1 MNFRKRFWETN
12 SLWFYFI
19 LASLHVHSAGYSKL
33 DCETGTNAYVGRVQE
48 GYEGDLEII
57 DNVRPNDRL
66 VLELYFLPV
75 GVTFLELVHS
85 IGDSSAT
92 VRTTKALD
100 AEQLKQSG
108 GNLYYSVTC
117 LNTGKENTRLKEIE
131 DINDNPPIFESK
143 AYSATVSEKLAVGS
157 NVLRVKAEDID
168 ISPGNNRITYSI
180 LPPAPEDLE
189 VRSDGNIRLLN
200 PLNYNNFQ
208 QYIFTVEAQD
218 PGGLSDTTTVTI
230 SIEDYDNL
238 NPYFDHILYKA
249 TIEENEIGHFS
260 DVTPEAIKAQ
270 DGDTGIN
277 EPVVYSLTTVIPSE
291 YQSNF
296 DINPNSGV
304 ISVTTALDR
313 EEIDQ
318 ITLYIQAAQQ
328 DDPSKIANAV
338 VFVIIEDVDDNS
350 PKFDQDEYIISIPE
364 NSAKDQ
370 FVLQIIVTDL
380 DLGGFVGTLRFI
392 PDSVP
397 FSINP
402 DGRILVKR
410 SEDLDR
416 DTTPSFSFQV
426 EAQENPPSINKE
438 TAEVTIILLDEN
450 DNSPQFT
457 DSEYEGK
464 VYTDQTVGME
474 VVKVEA
480 TDLDEGPNA
489 EISYFIE
496 FGNEKGFFG
505 LNEKDGAITLVQL
518 IPLVENE
525 ILEFALYITA
535 RDGGAISRST
545 PAMVHIMALG
555 ESNPQFPQKT
565 YQGQVEENQEDA
577 QIVKVDFLSIDPFV
591 PVNLTVET
599 EGDKFAINKDT
610 RVLYTK
616 DKLDYEE
623 ESSYTVLLSISDGTN
638 RDEASILVELLDI
651 NDNSPEIEDHPPT
664 VSVSENHIVGEDVA
678 SVKATDADAGF
689 NAEVQYTL
697 LGGAGRFNIDQETGV
712 ITLAATLDRETQD
725 EYHLV
730 ITAQDQGR
738 PSLSTTTDLGITVT
752 DINDNSPIFSKQQYE
767 TTVFEDAEVGAD
779 VVVIMAT
786 DKDDGLNAVVSYH
799 IVNQQP
805 PSDTPVF
812 NIDSDSGSITLAEK
826 LDYGKAKR
834 YTLDVEGRDGGSPS
848 LTGSAVVIVWVEDV
862 NNKPPVFS
870 KDQYDV
876 SAYENL
882 VGGTALVSLE
892 VTDEDKDRFSKGHF
906 IMDSDTFVINSQGV
920 ISLGRDATLDRETN
934 DHYTLEVIAVDQP
947 VDGLSS
953 TAQVIITVLDINDNN
968 PQILPLPEPI
978 EIQEGKYTQTS
989 PGEVCKISATDADI
1003 GDNGLVTFSTSSLSN
1018 FFSCSDDG
1026 TLQAISELDREMQ
1039 DVYDVVITAVDHGIP
1054 QLNNMTTVRVSIT
1067 DVNDNA
1073 PVFSSETYSRSI
1085 LIRDAKVG
1093 ELLLTVSATDR
1104 DAGDNALITYS
1115 FSEVSSMV
1123 ALDVE
1128 TGDITLTSDLSEVTE
1143 DTLLT
1148 LSVIA
1153 TDHGTPALSDE
1164 AEVLINFK
1172 IASLTESVSFE
1183 SSSYNFAIKENEP
1196 EETIV
1201 GTVKALTGSP
1211 LVTVNYNMKS
1221 HEDVFSV
1228 DAEGTIK
1235 ALKSLDKEDVEWY
1248 ILTVE
1253 AIDSRTPPNTAETT
1267 VSVQVENVNEAP
1279 VFDAEKYTANIFSI
1293 APYKF
1298 PIVKVQASDPDVDE
1312 SSELQY
1318 SLVKPTSVLDVEAS
1332 SGQLYVLDVFS
1343 VVDPLVTYEVKA
1355 TDKHGLFTMTTV
1367 EVHMK
1372 ESRYGNSVT
1381 VISLNQPVYIV
1392 EKMIP
1397 EIEESMKTAFGWT
1410 VKILSVTADG
1420 GNKIRINSRK
1430 STDKTYISFIAMDSS
1445 GSIIEADEVKE
1456 KIYTEHKVLASE
1468 LEKIFGTEVKIQVE
1482 DSSGNF
1488 EGFSKEVVITLAVLL
1503 SLTILAAGVQLT
1515 LYIIKKPVLREV

>member
-1 MNFRKRFWETN
+1 P
-12 SLWFYFI
+12 YFI
-19 LASLHVHSAGYSKL
+19 
-33 DCETGTNAYVGRVQE
+33 
-48 GYEGDLEII
+48 
-57 DNVRPNDRL
+57 
-66 VLELYFLPV
+66 PV

-85 IGDSSAT
+85 TGDSSAT
-92 VRTTKALD
+92 VRTTKPLD
-100 AEQLKQSG
+100 AEQLKQ
-108 GNLYYSVTC
+108 
-117 LNTGKENTRLKEIE
+117 KENTRIKEVE
-131 DINDNPPIFESK
+131 DINDNSPIFESK
-143 AYSATVSEKLAVGS
+143 TYSATVSEKLAVGS
-157 NVLRVKAEDID
+157 DVLRVKAEDID
-168 ISPGNNRITYSI
+168 ISLENSRITYSI
-180 LPPAPEDLE
+180 LPPAPEDFE

-200 PLNYNNFQ
+200 RLNYNNFH

-230 SIEDYDNL
+230 TIVDNDNL

-249 TIEENEIGHFS
+249 TIKENEIGHFS

-277 EPVVYSLTTVIPSE
+277 EPVVYSLTTVLPNE
-291 YQSNF
+291 YQSIF
-296 DINPNSGV
+296 DINRDSGV
-304 ISVTTALDR
+304 ISVSTALDR

-328 DDPSKIANAV
+328 NDSSKTANAV
-338 VFVIIEDVDDNS
+338 VSVIIEDVDDNS
-350 PKFDQDEYIISIPE
+350 PKFDQEEYIISIPE
-364 NSAKDQ
+364 NSPKDQ
-370 FVLQIIVTDL
+370 FMLQTIVTDL
-380 DLGGFVGTLRFI
+380 DL
-392 PDSVP
+392 
-397 FSINP
+397 
-402 DGRILVKR
+402 
-410 SEDLDR
+410 
-416 DTTPSFSFQV
+416 V
-426 EAQENPPSINKE
+426 EAQENPPSTNKE
-438 TAEVTIILLDEN
+438 TADVTIILLDQN

-464 VYTDQTVGME
+464 VYADQTVGME

-505 LNEKDGAITLVQL
+505 LNEKDGAITQVQV

-535 RDGGAISRST
+535 RDGGARSWST
-545 PAMVHIMALG
+545 PAMVHIQALG
-555 ESNPQFPQKT
+555 ESNPQFLHKT

-577 QIVKVDFLSIDPFV
+577 EIVKVNFLSIDPIV

-616 DKLDYEE
+616 VKLDYEE
-623 ESSYTVLLSISDGTN
+623 KSSHTVLLSISDGTN
-638 RDEASILVELLDI
+638 RDEASVLVEVLDV
-651 NDNSPEIEDHPPT
+651 NDNSPEFEDHPPT
-664 VSVSENHIVGEDVA
+664 VSISENHIVGEDVA

-689 NAEVQYTL
+689 NAEVVYTL

-712 ITLAATLDRETQD
+712 ITLAASLDREAQD

-730 ITAQDQGR
+730 ITVQDQGR

-767 TTVFEDAEVGAD
+767 TTMFEDADVGAD
-779 VVVIMAT
+779 VVVVMAT
-786 DKDDGLNAVVSYH
+786 DKDDGVNAVVSFH

-805 PSDTPVF
+805 SSDTPVF
-812 NIDSDSGSITLAEK
+812 NIDSDSGSVTLAGK
-826 LDYGKAKR
+826 LDYSKAKR

-862 NNKPPVFS
+862 NDKPPVFS
-870 KDQYDV
+870 KDEYAMSV
-876 SAYENL
+876 YENL
-882 VGGTALVSLE
+882 AGGTALVSLE
-892 VTDEDKDRFSKGHF
+892 VTDEDKKNTTHNVTYERDNALFTLRTRGKLNAVTRVRDIVATDGFSKGHF
-906 IMDSDTFVINSQGV
+906 IMDSDIFVINSQGL

-934 DHYTLEVIAVDQP
+934 DHYTLEVVAVDQP
-947 VDGLSS
+947 VDGLRS
-953 TAQVIITVLDINDNN
+953 TAQVIITVLDINNNN
-968 PQILPLPEPI
+968 PQFLPLPEPI
-978 EIQEGKYTQTS
+978 EIQEGEYTQSS

-1003 GDNGLVTFSTSSLSN
+1003 GDNGLFSFSTSSYSKY
-1018 FFSCSDDG
+1018 FICSD
-1026 TLQAISELDREMQ
+1026 
-1039 DVYDVVITAVDHGIP
+1039 
-1054 QLNNMTTVRVSIT
+1054 NMTTVRVSIT

-1085 LIRDAKVG
+1085 LVRDAKVG
-1093 ELLLTVSATDR
+1093 ELLLTVSATDK

-1115 FSEVSSMV
+1115 FSEVSSIV
-1123 ALDVE
+1123 ALDAE

-1153 TDHGTPALSDE
+1153 TDHGATPLSDE
-1164 AEVLINFK
+1164 AEILIHFK
-1172 IASLTESVSFE
+1172 IAESVYFE
-1183 SSSYNFAIKENEP
+1183 SSSYNFMIKENEP

-1235 ALKSLDKEDVEWY
+1235 ALKLLDKEDVEWY

-1267 VSVQVENVNEAP
+1267 VSVEVENVNEAP
-1279 VFDAEKYTANIFSI
+1279 VFDAEKYTASIFNI

-1312 SSELQY
+1312 SLELQY
-1318 SLVKPTSVLDVEAS
+1318 SLVKPTTVLDIEAS
-1332 SGQLYVLDVFS
+1332 TGQLYVLDVS
-1343 VVDPLVTYEVKA
+1343 SIVDFLVTYEVKA
-1355 TDKHGLFTMTTV
+1355 TDKNGLFTMTTV

-1381 VISLNQPVYIV
+1381 VISINQPVYKV

-1397 EIEESMKTAFGWT
+1397 EIEDSMKTAFGWT

-1456 KIYTEHKVLASE
+1456 
-1468 LEKIFGTEVKIQVE
+1468 
-1482 DSSGNF
+1482 
-1488 EGFSKEVVITLAVLL
+1488 
-1503 SLTILAAGVQLT
+1503 
-1515 LYIIKKPVLREV
+1515 